1 MNFDCG
7 EIPKL
12 HVEEEVSVYA
22 ITDVHSS
29 IPQNMEWV
37 KELVKRRK
45 ERKEKETSILLVAGD
60 VAETAECIGKT
71 LSLFKEVIDIYI
83 L

>member
-1 MNFDCG
+1 MDSQY
-7 EIPKL
+7 PTL
-12 HVEEEVSVYA
+12 HVEGEVSVYA
-22 ITDVHSS
+22 ISDVHSS

-45 ERKEKETSILLVAGD
+45 KGKEGGTSILLVAGD
-60 VAETAECIGKT
+60 VAESLECIGET
-71 LSLFKEVIDIYI
+71 LSLFKKVS